1 MEVIK
6 AETAGFCM
14 GVGLAL
20 RRLEAAILEYRAE
33 REENGAGRLYT
44 LGPII
49 HNPQLVRE
57 YEERGAICLKDPEQA
72 VSGDTVV
79 IRAHGLPFEVENAL
93 LERGVKIIDAT
104 CPKVKSAQVSIRKA
118 YEAGKGELLLFGES
132 EHPEVK
138 GLLSYAGSGS
148 RVFGSLEELAALGL
162 KAGEHY
168 FLAAQTTQD
177 KSIFTDIEN
186 YVRTILGEDITVLK
200 TICDATR
207 ERQAEVIRLA
217 DSVRG
222 MVIVGGLNS
231 GNTTRL
237 AEISRAKGI
246 FTVHCENGDK
256 LPLDELRRLQ
266 PVGLSAGASTPDEQI
281 QEVEDILRKA

>member
-6 AETAGFCM
+6 AKTAGFCM

-20 RRLEAAILEYRAE
+20 RRLEEALKEHGQGSEAT
-33 REENGAGRLYT
+33 GGCLYT

-57 YEERGAICLKDPEQA
+57 YEEQGAICLHDPARAQR
-72 VSGDTVV
+72 GDTVV
-79 IRAHGLPFEVENAL
+79 IRAHGLPCEVEESL
-93 LERGVKIIDAT
+93 RGRGVKIVDAT
-104 CPKVKSAQVSIRKA
+104 CPKVKSAQVNIRRA
-118 YEAGKGELLLFGES
+118 FEAGKGDLLLFGES
-132 EHPEVK
+132 EHPEVR
-138 GLLSYAGSGS
+138 GLLSYAGPGS
-148 RVFGSLEELAALGL
+148 KVFGGLEELRALGL
-162 KAGEHY
+162 KAGDHY

-177 KSIFTDIEN
+177 KSIFTDIEK

-207 ERQAEVIRLA
+207 ERQDEVIRL
-217 DSVRG
+217 SGTVRS

-237 AEISRAKGI
+237 AEIAKARGV
-246 FTVHCENGDK
+246 FTVHCENGNN
-256 LPLDELRRLQ
+256 LPLEKLKGLQ
-266 PVGLSAGASTPDEQI
+266 PVGLSAGASTPDKQI
-281 QEVEDILRKA
+281 LEIEDILNKA

>member
-20 RRLEAAILEYRAE
+20 RRLETAI
-33 REENGAGRLYT
+33 REHTASSGRLYT

-57 YEERGAICLKDPEQA
+57 YEEQGAICLSDPEQA
-72 VSGDTVV
+72 MPGDTVI
-79 IRAHGLPFEVENAL
+79 IRAHGLPCEVENRL
-93 LERGVKIIDAT
+93 RERGVSIVDAT
-104 CPKVKSAQVSIRKA
+104 CPKVKSAQVNIRKA
-118 YEAGKGELLLFGES
+118 FEGGKGELLLFGES
-132 EHPEVK
+132 EHPEVR

-148 RVFGSLEELAALGL
+148 RVFGSMEELAALGL
-162 KAGEHY
+162 KEGDHY

-177 KSIFTDIEN
+177 KSIFTEIEK
-186 YVRTILGEDITVLK
+186 YARTILGEDITVLK

-207 ERQAEVIRLA
+207 ERQAEVIRLS
-217 DSVRG
+217 DSVRS

-237 AEISRAKGI
+237 AEIARARGI
-246 FTVHCENGDK
+246 FTVHCENGDGLPVDK
-256 LPLDELRRLQ
+256 LRELQ
-266 PVGLSAGASTPDEQI
+266 PVGLSAGASTPDKQI
-281 QEVEDILRKA
+281 DEVEEILANA